1 MPISLIPIKWW
12 NRWYTDDTIKW
23 HYAHISQFSSYK
35 SFISLPSLITSQFI
49 MPVVPHPFFSAT
61 AWRLHMICTWFS
73 HGLDLEIRKACE
85 SNKFESHGQH
95 QEHVLNTPYI
105 LHIQIKKPIRN
116 DTCTSLIRVNTC
128 KSCNKYMQIHHP
140 CTPFQC
146 LFAKDRGINHLSKES
161 PSLELWRYHL
171 GVTIQSFQRD
181 LALPNVDPSRGQ
193 PPLPPSAS
201 SKHAQKIRVWKR
213 FFDRNR
219 GEPFTILSWRVV
231 LSWWMSWL
239 KKTTT
244 KINQIPQIRKHRVK
258 GKITYFL

>member
-1 MPISLIPIKWW
+1 MPIYPNFLHTKV
-12 NRWYTDDTIKW
+12 
-23 HYAHISQFSSYK
+23 SYH
-35 SFISLPSLITSQFI
+35 FLPSSPASSSCLLFRI
-49 MPVVPHPFFSAT
+49 PFFQP
-61 AWRLHMICTWFS
+61 LHDDCTWFA
-73 HGLDLEIRKACE
+73 HDFPMALTWKFRKACE

-140 CTPFQC
+140 CTPFQWFI
-146 LFAKDRGINHLSKES
+146 LRRIVASIISQKSH
-161 PSLELWRYHL
+161 PLWNYEDITW
-171 GVTIQSFQRD
+171 GWTIQSFQRD